1 MIYLLGWSR
10 APDSSA
16 AAGRGS
22 EGPAISRC
30 RPLQDG
36 LISFIG
42 GGLVEELLQFLWVFG
57 RHMHIFDHEIALVA
71 EDIAFDLDSA
81 MVLAKVSA

>member
-1 MIYLLGWSR
+1 
-10 APDSSA
+10 
-16 AAGRGS
+16 
-22 EGPAISRC
+22 
-30 RPLQDG
+30 
-36 LISFIG
+36 
-42 GGLVEELLQFLWVFG
+42 VEELLQFLWVFG